1 MKIIDI
7 SRTIHP
13 EMEMYPGDAG
23 PQITKVSGLDEG
35 DSYNISRITL
45 GTHTGTHVDPPL
57 HLIRDGAGMDGV
69 PLDNLVG
76 NARVLDLS
84 SINRPIEAGDIGPL
98 EAGEIILLK
107 GGRDDPG
114 SSGDFDGSD
123 DLGGSGGLS
132 SSGSLDGSDG
142 SCGPGAPC
150 GACLTAAC
158 ARYLMDIGIKT
169 IGTDGISIGAPDEEY
184 EVHHTLLDAGIVVI
198 EGLEMPDVEAGD
210 YFLVC
215 LPLKIANGDG
225 GPARTVLIK
234 EKE

>member
-7 SRTIHP
+7 SRTIQAD
-13 EMEMYPGDAG
+13 MEMYPGDAG

-35 DSYNISRITL
+35 DSYNVSLITL

-57 HLIRDGAGMDGV
+57 HLIRDGAGIDGV

-84 SINRPIEAGDIGPL
+84 SINRPIEASDIGPL
-98 EAGEIILLK
+98 EAGGIILLK
-107 GGRDDPG
+107 GG
-114 SSGDFDGSD
+114 
-123 DLGGSGGLS
+123 
-132 SSGSLDGSDG
+132 
-142 SCGPGAPC
+142 PGASC

-158 ARYLMDIGIKT
+158 ARYLVDIGIKT
-169 IGTDGISIGAPDEEY
+169 IGTDTISIGALDEEY
-184 EVHHTLLDAGIVVI
+184 EVHHTLLDAGVVVI
-198 EGLEMPDVEAGD
+198 EGLEMTDVEAGD

-225 GPARTVLIK
+225 GPARAVLIK

>member
-7 SRTIHP
+7 SRTIQAD
-13 EMEMYPGDAG
+13 MEMYPGDAR

-35 DSYNISRITL
+35 DSYNTSRITL

-57 HLIRDGAGMDGV
+57 HLIRDGAGIDRLPM
-69 PLDNLVG
+69 NTLVG

-107 GGRDDPG
+107 GSR
-114 SSGDFDGSD
+114 SAS
-123 DLGGSGGLS
+123 
-132 SSGSLDGSDG
+132 
-142 SCGPGAPC
+142 C

-158 ARYLMDIGIKT
+158 ARYLVDIGILT
-169 IGTDGISIGAPDEEY
+169 IGTDAISIGALDEEY

-198 EGLEMPDVEAGD
+198 EGLEMLDVEAGD

-215 LPLKIANGDG
+215 LPLKIVKGDG
-225 GPARTVLIK
+225 GPARAVLIK

>member
-13 EMEMYPGDAG
+13 NMEMYPKDAG
-23 PQITKVSGLDEG
+23 PQITKLSGLDEG
-35 DSYNISRITL
+35 GSYNISRITL

-57 HLIRDGAGMDGV
+57 HLIRDGAGIDRLPM
-69 PLDNLVG
+69 NTLVG
-76 NARVLDLS
+76 NARVLNLS
-84 SINRPIEAGDIGPL
+84 SINGPIEASDIGPL

-107 GGRDDPG
+107 GGR
-114 SSGDFDGSD
+114 GDS
-123 DLGGSGGLS
+123 GGSVCGGAS
-132 SSGSLDGSDG
+132 
-142 SCGPGAPC
+142 C

-158 ARYLMDIGIKT
+158 ARHLMDIGIKT
-169 IGTDGISIGAPDEEY
+169 IGTDAISIGAPDEEY

-198 EGLEMPDVEAGD
+198 EGLEMTDVKAGD

-225 GPARTVLIK
+225 GPARAVLIK
-234 EKE
+234 EKDIHFKSETF

>member
-1 MKIIDI
+1 MKVIDI
-7 SRTIHP
+7 SRTIQAD
-13 EMEMYPGDAG
+13 MEMYPGDAG
-23 PQITKVSGLDEG
+23 PQVTKVSGLDEG

-57 HLIRDGAGMDGV
+57 HLIRDRAGIDRLPM
-69 PLDNLVG
+69 NTLVG

-84 SINRPIEAGDIGPL
+84 SINRPIEASDIGPL

-107 GGRDDPG
+107 GGPNDSDGSGDSGDSGDFGDLGVSDGSADSG
-114 SSGDFDGSD
+114 SSGDPGA
-123 DLGGSGGLS
+123 
-132 SSGSLDGSDG
+132 
-142 SCGPGAPC
+142 SCGAY
-150 GACLTAAC
+150 LSAAC
-158 ARYLMDIGIKT
+158 ARYLIDIGIKT
-169 IGTDGISIGAPDEEY
+169 IGTDAISIGALDEEY

-225 GPARTVLIK
+225 GPARAVLIK

>member
-1 MKIIDI
+1 MKVIDI
-7 SRTIHP
+7 SRTIQAD
-13 EMEMYPGDAG
+13 MEMYPGDTG

-35 DSYNISRITL
+35 DSYNTSRITL

-57 HLIRDGAGMDGV
+57 HLIRDGAGIDRLPM
-69 PLDNLVG
+69 NTLVG

-107 GGRDDPG
+107 GDSGDSG
-114 SSGDFDGSD
+114 SSGDPGT
-123 DLGGSGGLS
+123 SGG
-132 SSGSLDGSDG
+132 
-142 SCGPGAPC
+142 AY
-150 GACLTAAC
+150 LTAVC
-158 ARYLMDIGIKT
+158 ARYLVDIGIKT
-169 IGTDGISIGAPDEEY
+169 IGTDAISIGALDEEY
-184 EVHHTLLDAGIVVI
+184 EVHHTLLDARIVVI

-225 GPARTVLIK
+225 GPARAVLIN
-234 EKE
+234 EKK

>member
-1 MKIIDI
+1 MKVIDI
-7 SRTIHP
+7 SRTIQAD
-13 EMEMYPGDAG
+13 MEMYPGDAG

-35 DSYNISRITL
+35 DSYNTSRITL

-57 HLIRDGAGMDGV
+57 HLIRDRAGIDRLPM
-69 PLDNLVG
+69 NTLVG

-107 GGRDDPG
+107 GGP
-114 SSGDFDGSD
+114 
-123 DLGGSGGLS
+123 GGSA
-132 SSGSLDGSDG
+132 
-142 SCGPGAPC
+142 GPGASR
-150 GACLTAAC
+150 GAYLSAAC
-158 ARYLMDIGIKT
+158 ARYLVDIGIKT
-169 IGTDGISIGAPDEEY
+169 IGTDAISIGALDEEY

-198 EGLEMPDVEAGD
+198 EGLEMPDVEAGH

-225 GPARTVLIK
+225 GPARAVLIK

>member
-1 MKIIDI
+1 MKVIDI

-13 EMEMYPGDAG
+13 DMEMYPGDAG

-57 HLIRDGAGMDGV
+57 HLIRDGAGIDRLPM
-69 PLDNLVG
+69 NTLVG

-107 GGRDDPG
+107 GGPNGSDSSD
-114 SSGDFDGSD
+114 SSGDS
-123 DLGGSGGLS
+123 
-132 SSGSLDGSDG
+132 DGSDG
-142 SCGPGAPC
+142 PGVSC

-158 ARYLMDIGIKT
+158 ARYLVDIVIKT
-169 IGTDGISIGAPDEEY
+169 IGTDAISIGAIDEEY
-184 EVHHTLLDAGIVVI
+184 EVHHILLDAGIVVI
-198 EGLEMPDVEAGD
+198 EGLKMTDVEAGD
-210 YFLVC
+210 YLLVC

-225 GPARTVLIK
+225 GPARAVLIK

>member
-1 MKIIDI
+1 MKVIDI
-7 SRTIHP
+7 SRTIQAD
-13 EMEMYPGDAG
+13 MEMYTGDTG

-35 DSYNISRITL
+35 DSYNTSRITL

-57 HLIRDGAGMDGV
+57 HLIRDGAGIDRLPM
-69 PLDNLVG
+69 NTLVG

-107 GGRDDPG
+107 GDSGDSG
-114 SSGDFDGSD
+114 SSGDPGT
-123 DLGGSGGLS
+123 SGG
-132 SSGSLDGSDG
+132 
-142 SCGPGAPC
+142 AY
-150 GACLTAAC
+150 LTAVC
-158 ARYLMDIGIKT
+158 ARYLVDIGIKT
-169 IGTDGISIGAPDEEY
+169 IGTDAISIGALDEEY
-184 EVHHTLLDAGIVVI
+184 EVHHTLLDARIVVI

-225 GPARTVLIK
+225 GPARAVLIN
-234 EKE
+234 EKK

>member
-1 MKIIDI
+1 MKVIDI

-13 EMEMYPGDAG
+13 DMEMYPGDTG
-23 PQITKVSGLDEG
+23 PQITKVSGLDGG

-57 HLIRDGAGMDGV
+57 HLIRGGAGIDRLPM
-69 PLDNLVG
+69 NTLVG

-107 GGRDDPG
+107 GGR
-114 SSGDFDGSD
+114 SA
-123 DLGGSGGLS
+123 
-132 SSGSLDGSDG
+132 
-142 SCGPGAPC
+142 SCGAY
-150 GACLTAAC
+150 LTAAC
-158 ARYLMDIGIKT
+158 ARYLVDIGIKT
-169 IGTDGISIGAPDEEY
+169 IGTNAISIGTLDEEY
-184 EVHHTLLDAGIVVI
+184 EVHHTLLNAGVVVI
-198 EGLEMPDVEAGD
+198 EGLKMTDVEAGD

-225 GPARTVLIK
+225 GPARAVLIK

>member
-1 MKIIDI
+1 MKVIDI
-7 SRTIHP
+7 SRTIQAD
-13 EMEMYPGDAG
+13 MEMYPGDAG

-35 DSYNISRITL
+35 DSYNTSRITL

-57 HLIRDGAGMDGV
+57 HLIRDGAGIDRLPM
-69 PLDNLVG
+69 NTLVG

-107 GGRDDPG
+107 GGPG
-114 SSGDFDGSD
+114 DSGDLSGS
-123 DLGGSGGLS
+123 GGSGYLGC
-132 SSGSLDGSDG
+132 SGGPG
-142 SCGPGAPC
+142 VSCGAY
-150 GACLTAAC
+150 LSAAC
-158 ARYLMDIGIKT
+158 ARYLVDIGIRT
-169 IGTDGISIGAPDEEY
+169 IGTDAISIGALDEEY

-198 EGLEMPDVEAGD
+198 EGLKMTDVEAGD
-210 YFLVC
+210 YFLAC

-225 GPARTVLIK
+225 GPARAVLIK

>member
-1 MKIIDI
+1 MKMIDI
-7 SRTIHP
+7 SRTIKAD
-13 EMEMYPGDAG
+13 MEMYPGDTG

-35 DSYNISRITL
+35 DSYNTSRITL

-57 HLIRDGAGMDGV
+57 HLIRDGAGIDRLPM
-69 PLDNLVG
+69 NTLVG

-107 GGRDDPG
+107 GG
-114 SSGDFDGSD
+114 S
-123 DLGGSGGLS
+123 
-132 SSGSLDGSDG
+132 DGSDG
-142 SCGPGAPC
+142 SEDLGVSDVSADSGSSGDSGTSC

-158 ARYLMDIGIKT
+158 ARYLVDVGIKT
-169 IGTDGISIGAPDEEY
+169 IGTDAISIGALDEEY
-184 EVHHTLLDAGIVVI
+184 EVHHTLLDARIVVI

-225 GPARTVLIK
+225 GPARAVLIN
-234 EKE
+234 EKK

>member
-1 MKIIDI
+1 MKVIDI
-7 SRTIHP
+7 SRTIQVD
-13 EMEMYPGDAG
+13 MEMYPGDAG
-23 PQITKVSGLDEG
+23 PQITNVSGLDEG

-57 HLIRDGAGMDGV
+57 HLIHEGAGIDRLPM
-69 PLDNLVG
+69 NTLVG

-84 SINRPIEAGDIGPL
+84 SIYRPIEAGDIGPV
-98 EAGEIILLK
+98 EAGGIILLK
-107 GGRDDPG
+107 GGPDN
-114 SSGDFDGSD
+114 SGDS
-123 DLGGSGGLS
+123 GGSGA
-132 SSGSLDGSDG
+132 
-142 SCGPGAPC
+142 SCGVY
-150 GACLTAAC
+150 LSAAC
-158 ARYLMDIGIKT
+158 ARYLVDIGIKT
-169 IGTDGISIGAPDEEY
+169 IGTDAISIGALDEEY

-225 GPARTVLIK
+225 GPARAVLIK

>member
-1 MKIIDI
+1 MKVIDI
-7 SRTIHP
+7 SRTIQAD
-13 EMEMYPGDAG
+13 MEMYPGDAG

-35 DSYNISRITL
+35 DSYNTSRITL

-57 HLIRDGAGMDGV
+57 HLIRDRAGIDRLPM
-69 PLDNLVG
+69 NTLVG

-84 SINRPIEAGDIGPL
+84 SINRPIEASDIGPL

-107 GGRDDPG
+107 GGPG
-114 SSGDFDGSD
+114 DS
-123 DLGGSGGLS
+123 GGSGDLGDLVV
-132 SSGSLDGSDG
+132 SDG
-142 SCGPGAPC
+142 SADSDSSAGPGASC
-150 GACLTAAC
+150 GAYLSAAC
-158 ARYLMDIGIKT
+158 ARYLVDIGIKT
-169 IGTDGISIGAPDEEY
+169 IGTDAISIGALDEEY
-184 EVHHTLLDAGIVVI
+184 EVHHILLDAGIVVI

-225 GPARTVLIK
+225 GPARAVLIK

>member
-7 SRTIHP
+7 SRTIQAD
-13 EMEMYPGDAG
+13 MEMYPGDAG
-23 PQITKVSGLDEG
+23 PRITRVSGLDEG

-57 HLIRDGAGMDGV
+57 HLIRDGAGIDML
-69 PLDNLVG
+69 PMNTLVG

-107 GGRDDPG
+107 GSR
-114 SSGDFDGSD
+114 SA
-123 DLGGSGGLS
+123 
-132 SSGSLDGSDG
+132 
-142 SCGPGAPC
+142 SCGAY
-150 GACLTAAC
+150 LSAAC
-158 ARYLMDIGIKT
+158 ARYLVDIGIKT
-169 IGTDGISIGAPDEEY
+169 IGTDAISIGALDEEY

-198 EGLEMPDVEAGD
+198 EGLEMTDVEAGD
-210 YFLVC
+210 YLLVC

-225 GPARTVLIK
+225 GPARAVLIK

>member
-1 MKIIDI
+1 MKVIDI
-7 SRTIHP
+7 SRTIQAD
-13 EMEMYPGDAG
+13 MEMYPGDAG

-35 DSYNISRITL
+35 DSYNTSRITL

-57 HLIRDGAGMDGV
+57 HLIRDGAGIDRLPM
-69 PLDNLVG
+69 NTLVG

-84 SINRPIEAGDIGPL
+84 SIDRPIEASDIGPL
-98 EAGEIILLK
+98 ETGEIILLK
-107 GGRDDPG
+107 GGPG
-114 SSGDFDGSD
+114 DSD
-123 DLGGSGGLS
+123 GSGGWGD
-132 SSGSLDGSDG
+132 SGDLGVSDG
-142 SCGPGAPC
+142 SVDSDSSAGPGPSR

-158 ARYLMDIGIKT
+158 ARYLVDIGIKT
-169 IGTDGISIGAPDEEY
+169 IGTDAISIGTLNEEY

-225 GPARTVLIK
+225 GPARAVLIK
-234 EKE
+234 

>member
-1 MKIIDI
+1 MKVIDI
-7 SRTIHP
+7 SRTIQAD
-13 EMEMYPGDAG
+13 MEMYPGDAG

-35 DSYNISRITL
+35 DSYNTSRITL

-57 HLIRDGAGMDGV
+57 HLIRDGAGIDRLPM
-69 PLDNLVG
+69 NTLVG

-107 GGRDDPG
+107 GDLGDSG
-114 SSGDFDGSD
+114 SSGDPGT
-123 DLGGSGGLS
+123 SGG
-132 SSGSLDGSDG
+132 
-142 SCGPGAPC
+142 AY
-150 GACLTAAC
+150 LTAVC
-158 ARYLMDIGIKT
+158 ARYLVDIGIKT
-169 IGTDGISIGAPDEEY
+169 IGTDAISIGALDEEY
-184 EVHHTLLDAGIVVI
+184 EVHHTLLDARIVVI

-225 GPARTVLIK
+225 GPARAVLIN
-234 EKE
+234 EKK

>member
-1 MKIIDI
+1 MKVIDI
-7 SRTIHP
+7 SRTIQAD
-13 EMEMYPGDAG
+13 MEMYPGDAG

-57 HLIRDGAGMDGV
+57 HLIRDRPGIDRLPM
-69 PLDNLVG
+69 NTLVG

-84 SINRPIEAGDIGPL
+84 SINRPIEAGDICPL

-107 GGRDDPG
+107 GCPG
-114 SSGDFDGSD
+114 DLGDLSGS
-123 DLGGSGGLS
+123 GGSGYLGC
-132 SSGSLDGSDG
+132 SG
-142 SCGPGAPC
+142 GPGASC
-150 GACLTAAC
+150 GAYLSAAC
-158 ARYLMDIGIKT
+158 ARYLVDIGIKT
-169 IGTDGISIGAPDEEY
+169 IGTDAISIGALDEEY

-198 EGLEMPDVEAGD
+198 EGLEMPDVEAGH

-225 GPARTVLIK
+225 GPARAVLIK

>member
-1 MKIIDI
+1 MKVIDI
-7 SRTIHP
+7 SRTIQAD
-13 EMEMYPGDAG
+13 MEMYPGDAG

-35 DSYNISRITL
+35 DSYNTSRITL

-57 HLIRDGAGMDGV
+57 HLIRDRAGIDRLPM
-69 PLDNLVG
+69 NTLVG

-84 SINRPIEAGDIGPL
+84 SINSPIEAGDIGPL

-107 GGRDDPG
+107 GGR
-114 SSGDFDGSD
+114 
-123 DLGGSGGLS
+123 GGSGG
-132 SSGSLDGSDG
+132 SGDSGDLGDLVVSDG
-142 SCGPGAPC
+142 SADSDSSAGPGASW
-150 GACLTAAC
+150 GAYLSAAC
-158 ARYLMDIGIKT
+158 ARYLVDIGIKT
-169 IGTDGISIGAPDEEY
+169 IGTDAISIGALDEEY

-198 EGLEMPDVEAGD
+198 EGLEMPDVEAGH

-225 GPARTVLIK
+225 GPARAVLIK

>member
-7 SRTIHP
+7 SRTIQAD
-13 EMEMYPGDAG
+13 MEMYPGDAG
-23 PQITKVSGLDEG
+23 PQITKVSGLDE

-57 HLIRDGAGMDGV
+57 HLICGGAGIDRLSM
-69 PLDNLVG
+69 NTLVG

-84 SINRPIEAGDIGPL
+84 SINRPIEASDIGSL
-98 EAGEIILLK
+98 DSGEIILLK
-107 GGRDDPG
+107 GDRGDSGDKFDRLLPGPAALCDPG
-114 SSGDFDGSD
+114 
-123 DLGGSGGLS
+123 DLDGSGG
-132 SSGSLDGSDG
+132 
-142 SCGPGAPC
+142 PGASS

-158 ARYLMDIGIKT
+158 ARYLVDIGIKT
-169 IGTDGISIGAPDEEY
+169 IGTNAISIGAPDEEY
-184 EVHHTLLDAGIVVI
+184 EVHHRLLDAGIVVI

-215 LPLKIANGDG
+215 LPLKIADGDG
-225 GPARTVLIK
+225 GPARAVLIK

>member
-1 MKIIDI
+1 MKVIDI
-7 SRTIHP
+7 SRTIQAD
-13 EMEMYPGDAG
+13 MEMYPGDAG

-35 DSYNISRITL
+35 DSYNTSRITL

-57 HLIRDGAGMDGV
+57 HLIRDRAGIDRLPM
-69 PLDNLVG
+69 NTLVG

-84 SINRPIEAGDIGPL
+84 SINRPIEADDIGPL

-107 GGRDDPG
+107 GGR
-114 SSGDFDGSD
+114 SA
-123 DLGGSGGLS
+123 
-132 SSGSLDGSDG
+132 
-142 SCGPGAPC
+142 SCGAY
-150 GACLTAAC
+150 LSAAC
-158 ARYLMDIGIKT
+158 ARYLVDIGIRT
-169 IGTDGISIGAPDEEY
+169 IGTDAISIGALDEEY

-225 GPARTVLIK
+225 GPARAVLIK

>member
-1 MKIIDI
+1 MKVIDI
-7 SRTIHP
+7 SRTIQAD
-13 EMEMYPGDAG
+13 MEMYPGDAG

-57 HLIRDGAGMDGV
+57 HLIRDGAGIDRLPM
-69 PLDNLVG
+69 NTLVG

-107 GGRDDPG
+107 GGSEDLGVSDVSADSG
-114 SSGDFDGSD
+114 SSGD
-123 DLGGSGGLS
+123 SGTS
-132 SSGSLDGSDG
+132 
-142 SCGPGAPC
+142 C

-158 ARYLMDIGIKT
+158 ARYLVDTGIKT
-169 IGTDGISIGAPDEEY
+169 IGTDAISIGALDEEY

-225 GPARTVLIK
+225 GPARAVLIK

>member
-1 MKIIDI
+1 MKVIDI
-7 SRTIHP
+7 SMTIQAD
-13 EMEMYPGDAG
+13 MEMYPGDDG

-57 HLIRDGAGMDGV
+57 HLIRDRPGIDRLPM
-69 PLDNLVG
+69 NTLVG

-107 GGRDDPG
+107 GGR
-114 SSGDFDGSD
+114 SA
-123 DLGGSGGLS
+123 
-132 SSGSLDGSDG
+132 
-142 SCGPGAPC
+142 SCGAYLS
-150 GACLTAAC
+150 ADC
-158 ARYLMDIGIKT
+158 ARYLVDIGIRT
-169 IGTDGISIGAPDEEY
+169 IGTDAISIGALDEEY

-198 EGLEMPDVEAGD
+198 EGLEMPDVEAGH

-225 GPARTVLIK
+225 GPARAVLIK

>member
-1 MKIIDI
+1 M
-7 SRTIHP
+7 P
-13 EMEMYPGDAG
+13 
-23 PQITKVSGLDEG
+23 
-35 DSYNISRITL
+35 DSYNTSRITL

-57 HLIRDGAGMDGV
+57 HLIRDRAGIDRLPM
-69 PLDNLVG
+69 NTLVG

-107 GGRDDPG
+107 GG
-114 SSGDFDGSD
+114 SGD
-123 DLGGSGGLS
+123 
-132 SSGSLDGSDG
+132 SSGSDGPGGSDGSDG
-142 SCGPGAPC
+142 SEDLGDLGVSDVSADSGSSGDPGTSC

-158 ARYLMDIGIKT
+158 ARYLVDVGIKT
-169 IGTDGISIGAPDEEY
+169 IGTDAISIGALDEEY
-184 EVHHTLLDAGIVVI
+184 EVHHTLLDARIVVI

-225 GPARTVLIK
+225 GPARAVLIN
-234 EKE
+234 EKK